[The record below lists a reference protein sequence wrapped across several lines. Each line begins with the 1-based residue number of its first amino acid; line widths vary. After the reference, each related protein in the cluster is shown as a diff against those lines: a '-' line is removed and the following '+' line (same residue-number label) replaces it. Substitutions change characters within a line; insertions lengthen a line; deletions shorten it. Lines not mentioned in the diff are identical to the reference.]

1 MKLGSV
7 CRFKLEKG
15 MAKIISNVRQ
25 IKYDLRGI
33 IIITRAYGKT
43 KYKVVD
49 INELSAI
56 LVIPKISE

>member
-1 MKLGSV
+1 
-7 CRFKLEKG
+7 

-25 IKYDLRGI
+25 IKYDLQGI